1 MLSFVHSSIAA
12 RTRRGYAGLRR
23 ISAGARDDPSGVA
36 AVEFALIIS
45 FVAVAL
51 MGIVD
56 FGRYIS
62 TGMELEQA
70 LRAGGQYALED
81 HTDATT
87 ITSAVQGATNL
98 TVGAVNVGALT
109 CECPDGTSTACRGDV
124 TYALCTGDV
133 VPAGYVTLDASAT
146 YDPIFVNMAWFSSNM
161 TIQQD
166 LTLRVK

>member
-1 MLSFVHSSIAA
+1 MLNIVQTSMTAQARRMCTGFCRFVVAA
-12 RTRRGYAGLRR
+12 K
-23 ISAGARDDPSGVA
+23 DDQSGVA

-45 FVAVAL
+45 FLSLAL
-51 MGIVD
+51 MGSVD

-62 TGMELEQA
+62 TSMELEQA

-98 TVGAVNVGALT
+98 SIGSVNVGALT
-109 CECPDGTSTACRGDV
+109 CECPDGSSTSCRGEV
-124 TYALCTGDV
+124 TYALCAGNV
-133 VPAGYVTLDASAT
+133 VPAGYVTLDASAS